1 MSSKT
6 KKVKA
11 AGRFRAGFGTRVR
24 KQFNKIEATQRIRQ
38 ISPFYKKARAKRLS
52 SGIWKCM
59 KTGKIFA
66 GPGYSLEQN

>member
-38 ISPFYKKARAKRLS
+38 ISPFYK
-52 SGIWKCM
+52 
-59 KTGKIFA
+59 TVF
-66 GPGYSLEQN
+66 